1 MLSVL
6 YSALEKFD
14 IICFIPLEFLGW
26 LDLSITNLTCY
37 VFFTFAVIF
46 VLVVFNLRNSMVPV
60 LNRVVLTSLFNFV
73 FELVEKQMGE
83 KGFAFYPFFLLLF
96 LFILVCNLLGLVPFS
111 FSPTAHLVLT
121 LFFSVIIWT
130 TALLLG
136 FIENGLHF
144 IKFFMPD
151 VPAFLLPFLF
161 VIEIFSYLIRV
172 VSLALRLAAN
182 ITAGHVLLFTIA
194 GFASKL
200 VDFNFFVFLI
210 GLVIL
215 LLIFLLELGV
225 AFLQAYV
232 FVTLACIYFNDSL
245 NMSH

>member
-1 MLSVL
+1 MFNL

-14 IICFIPLEFLGW
+14 IICFLPLDLFGW

-37 VFFTFAVIF
+37 VLFTFLVI
-46 VLVVFNLRNSMVPV
+46 VSLVVFNLKNSVIPV
-60 LNRVVLTSLFNFV
+60 VNRVVLASLFNFV
-73 FELVEKQMGE
+73 FELVEKQIGR
-83 KGFAFYPFFLLLF
+83 KGFPFFPFFLLLF
-96 LFILVCNLLGLVPFS
+96 LFILVCNLMGLVPFS

-121 LFFSVIIWT
+121 LFFSIIIWT

-136 FIENGLHF
+136 FLENGLHF
-144 IKFFMPD
+144 LKFFMPD
-151 VPAFLLPFLF
+151 VPAFMLPFL
-161 VIEIFSYLIRV
+161 VIIEIFSYLIRV

-194 GFASKL
+194 GFAAKL
-200 VDFNFFVFLI
+200 LDFNFFVFLLA
-210 GLVIL
+210 LVIL
-215 LLIFLLELGV
+215 CLIILLEIGV